1 MQAVGNLA
9 LPSDDPGD
17 SALFPVTLSVAAL
30 TPGQAKRIRPGMS
43 ARLNITTYHNEQA
56 IIVAPEAISQE
67 GSEMVVIY
75 RKGEGQPIERRI
87 VEVGHANAEG
97 VEVFGLAPGQVSLGS
112 SSRK

>member
-1 MQAVGNLA
+1 M
-9 LPSDDPGD
+9 
-17 SALFPVTLSVAAL
+17 
-30 TPGQAKRIRPGMS
+30 
-43 ARLNITTYHNEQA
+43 
-56 IIVAPEAISQE
+56 APEAISQE

-112 SSRK
+112 SSRE